1 MQKTSYRVSRRTG
14 GAVIREG
21 GKAPFTPTAMD
32 KQPLTA
38 AGISAAAMAPR
49 NKAVQ
54 VSGHSHPFRSTRMTV
69 ALTKSPRNW
78 DPVVK
83 LTHWSIVAAVLCNGV
98 FTEGG
103 SWPHIWV
110 GYALAGMLVLRL
122 LWGLVGPREAR
133 FSAFP
138 PSLPRALAHIREIR
152 AGKVHDQPSHNPLGA
167 LMVYAIWGT
176 LGIIIASGIAMAGLP
191 PRAVTHDHHGVE
203 QAAQSVDEEGED
215 GEGEESPLGEMH
227 EAAVNLLYLLIVL
240 HLGGVVFE
248 TRRSG
253 RGLVLAM
260 LPGRR

>member
-1 MQKTSYRVSRRTG
+1 MRWPECWCCACCG
-14 GAVIREG
+14 GWW
-21 GKAPFTPTAMD
+21 
-32 KQPLTA
+32 
-38 AGISAAAMAPR
+38 
-49 NKAVQ
+49 
-54 VSGHSHPFRSTRMTV
+54 GHAKRAFP
-69 ALTKSPRNW
+69 
-78 DPVVK
+78 
-83 LTHWSIVAAVLCNGV
+83 
-98 FTEGG
+98 
-103 SWPHIWV
+103 
-110 GYALAGMLVLRL
+110 
-122 LWGLVGPREAR
+122 
-133 FSAFP
+133 FP